1 MTCMRQRWGPGKI
14 ALAGI
19 GLILGWAVIV
29 IGVNVVEIATD
40 QDSLLGS
47 WFYDGLGGVVWV
59 LGALLI
65 LGAGLAKVIEIGVR
79 SGRQE

>member
-19 GLILGWAVIV
+19 GLILGWVIV
-29 IGVNVVEIATD
+29 LAVVEIVYRTSDAGLPPGWLT
-40 QDSLLGS
+40 
-47 WFYDGLGGVVWV
+47 DGLGGVVWV
-59 LGALLI
+59 VGALLI